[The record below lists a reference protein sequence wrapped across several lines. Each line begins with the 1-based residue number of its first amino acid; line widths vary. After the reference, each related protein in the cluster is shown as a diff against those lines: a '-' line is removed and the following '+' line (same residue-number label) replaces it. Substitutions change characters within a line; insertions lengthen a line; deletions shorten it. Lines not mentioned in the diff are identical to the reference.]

1 MIPQQSNVFLQICSS
16 HFANGKSGEVSV
28 VRKTFVELR
37 GQSALQHS
45 AKRLKEMGACM
56 NKSTVALADMFL
68 HFDELWALR
77 LMLNQSYIH
86 HSAAVA
92 A

>member
-1 MIPQQSNVFLQICSS
+1 
-16 HFANGKSGEVSV
+16 
-28 VRKTFVELR
+28 
-37 GQSALQHS
+37 
-45 AKRLKEMGACM
+45 M